1 MLPVECSC
9 TTKRTCSCVSGS
21 IFVITGVY
29 KKEGGFMTINF
40 NELSEIALQHMNNGD
55 GTIFAKMMMTP
66 ENKIM
71 IRRIPVGS
79 SIGRH
84 ILSKSSETSYVI
96 AGEGKQIC
104 DGVEEFFN
112 TGMCIFCSK
121 DSSQSI
127 TNIGKDDLIL
137 FTMTK
142 E

>member
-1 MLPVECSC
+1 MLPAECSC
-9 TTKRTCSCVSGS
+9 TTKRTCGCVSGS
-21 IFVITGVY
+21 IFVITGISS
-29 KKEGGFMTINF
+29 KEGGIMTINF

-71 IRRIPVGS
+71 IRRIPAGC

-84 ILSKSSETSYVI
+84 ILSKSSETNYVI
-96 AGEGKQIC
+96 SGEGKHIC
-104 DGVEEFFN
+104 DGVEESFF
-112 TGMCIFCSK
+112 TGMCVFCPK
-121 DSSQSI
+121 DSSQTI
-127 TNIGKDDLIL
+127 TNIGNDDLIL

>member
-1 MLPVECSC
+1 
-9 TTKRTCSCVSGS
+9 
-21 IFVITGVY
+21 
-29 KKEGGFMTINF
+29 
-40 NELSEIALQHMNNGD
+40 
-55 GTIFAKMMMTP
+55 MMMTP

-84 ILSKSSETSYVI
+84 ILSKSSETNYVI

-142 E
+142 EQDEAVYLILLKFTNLTAQVILIS